1 MARLKRAWWGQ
12 ETCRQRNVQH
22 ETAVDDSAVS
32 ILQVATNLKIV
43 SGIEV
48 GGTGGQFSGIMAIGE
63 AESCEGEEIMR
74 EVEEELRHGKRK
86 HKANALYFPLS
97 AESCMMS
104 DGLRH

>member
-1 MARLKRAWWGQ
+1 M
-12 ETCRQRNVQH
+12 
-22 ETAVDDSAVS
+22 S

-48 GGTGGQFSGIMAIGE
+48 GGTGGQSGGIVAVGE
-63 AESCEGEEIMR
+63 AESCGGEEIAR
-74 EVEEELRHGKRK
+74 EVEEELGRGKRK
-86 HKANALYFPLS
+86 RKANVLYFPLS